1 MVETPARVAEAR
13 SDVLGLEV
21 GELVEHLCCTE
32 TGRQEVENVA
42 HADSQAT
49 NAGAAAT
56 LSGVDGDAFGKLR
69 HGATSW
75 CTRG

>member
-49 NAGAAAT
+49 NVT
-56 LSGVDGDAFGKLR
+56 CLR
-69 HGATSW
+69 SSDQEFLENGL
-75 CTRG
+75 CLLGC